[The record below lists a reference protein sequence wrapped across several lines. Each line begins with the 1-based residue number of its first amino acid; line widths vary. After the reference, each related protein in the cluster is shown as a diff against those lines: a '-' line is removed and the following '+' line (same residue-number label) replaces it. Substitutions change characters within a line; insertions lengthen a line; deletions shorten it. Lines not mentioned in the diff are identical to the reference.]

1 MSITKQTPALSAA
14 PAVIGRRGRRRA
26 VNRQGVWP
34 WLFIAPITVGTGVF
48 YIWPIFRNIYLSFT
62 TSGPFGG
69 STWTGLANY
78 TQLFSDSDLLGA
90 LIHTVVYTVIVMLGV
105 PLALVLAALI
115 NRPGLRFA
123 RGYQTLFFLPY
134 VAMPVAIAQ
143 VWKVI
148 YNGDYGVLNAFL
160 GLLGVGHV
168 YWVSTPGW
176 ALVATSVVGLW
187 ISLGFNMIVL
197 LAGLKG
203 IPRELYEAAAIDG
216 ASHWRQFISITVPMV
231 SRTTFF
237 LSVVT
242 AIGGF
247 QLFDLLYVLI
257 GANNPVMPQTQ
268 SLVFLFW
275 QASFQN
281 NDPGY
286 GAAIAVM
293 IMVIIGLITAAQFAL
308 QRKWVKDV

>member
-1 MSITKQTPALSAA
+1 MTSTAQARASSGTISS
-14 PAVIGRRGRRRA
+14 GRGTRRR
-26 VNRQGVWP
+26 RLDGQGIWP
-34 WLFIAPITVGTGVF
+34 WLFIAPITLGTAVF
-48 YIWPIFRNIYLSFT
+48 YIWPIFRNFYLSFT

-69 STWTGLANY
+69 TTWTGLANY
-78 TQLFSDSDLLGA
+78 SQLFSNSDLVSA
-90 LIHTVVYTVIVMLGV
+90 LIHTVVYTAIVMLGV
-105 PLALVLAALI
+105 PLALTLAALI

-148 YNGDYGVLNAFL
+148 YNGDYGILNAFL
-160 GLLGVGHV
+160 GVFGIPHV

-176 ALVATSVVGLW
+176 ALIATSVVGLW

-203 IPRELYEAAAIDG
+203 IPPELYEAASIDG
-216 ASHWRQFISITVPMV
+216 ASHFRQFFAITVPMV

-247 QLFDLLYVLI
+247 QLFDLLFVLI
-257 GANNPVMPQTQ
+257 GPNNPVMPQTQ

-275 QASFQN
+275 HASFH
-281 NDPGY
+281 
-286 GAAIAVM
+286 V
-293 IMVIIGLITAAQFAL
+293 
-308 QRKWVKDV
+308 